1 MFKGKN
7 LSDSGGRHYGAPMT
21 RTSFQCPKCGFG
33 DYEVGHLVAE
43 SDIYCVVC
51 LEEQGRQIRV
61 ECWEEGEGAQARLRE
76 GLVVA

>member
-1 MFKGKN
+1 M
-7 LSDSGGRHYGAPMT
+7 APT
-21 RTSFQCPKCGFG
+21 RESWSAQIRFQCPECGFG
-33 DYEVGHLVAE
+33 EHEAGQLVAVT
-43 SDIYCVVC
+43 DIYCVVC

>member
-1 MFKGKN
+1 ME
-7 LSDSGGRHYGAPMT
+7 LLR
-21 RTSFQCPKCGFG
+21 FQCPECGFG

-43 SDIYCVVC
+43 TEIYCVVC